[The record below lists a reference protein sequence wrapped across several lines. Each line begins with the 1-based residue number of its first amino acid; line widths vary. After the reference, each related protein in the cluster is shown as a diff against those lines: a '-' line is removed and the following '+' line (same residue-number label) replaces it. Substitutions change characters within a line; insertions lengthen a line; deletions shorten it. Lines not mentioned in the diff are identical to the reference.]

1 MPTYSLRPLALGEL
15 LDVSFGLYR
24 RLLGTLVTIA
34 LITGGIPLVISL
46 FIEQAGG
53 AMVATGPWL
62 LNALLSLM
70 LGALGTGAST
80 YVVSQSYLGEE
91 THAGAALGR
100 MVPYLGRIILL
111 SILTTIL
118 VFFGFMLLL
127 IPGFIVACGLALS
140 MPALVVE
147 GIPGPAGALQRS
159 WTLTRG
165 YRGKV
170 FLAMLVTFLIFSIP
184 FVGLGMLAAV
194 FGGGGLIFAIVT
206 VALSVLITPLIYV
219 TLTVLYY
226 DLRVR
231 KEGFDLEMLAQA
243 VRA

>member
-34 LITGGIPLVISL
+34 LITGGIPLVISV
-46 FIEQAGG
+46 FVEAAGG
-53 AMVATGPWL
+53 ATEATGAWF
-62 LNALLSLM
+62 LNLLLSM
-70 LGALGTGAST
+70 ILGALGTGAST

-91 THAGAALGR
+91 THAAAALGR

-111 SILTTIL
+111 SILTTVL
-118 VFFGFMLLL
+118 VFLGFLLL
-127 IPGFIVACGLALS
+127 LVPGIIVACGLALGT
-140 MPALVVE
+140 PALVVE
-147 GIPGPAGALQRS
+147 SLPGPGGAMQRS

-170 FLAMLVTFLIFSIP
+170 FLALFVTFLIFSIP
-184 FVGLGMLAAV
+184 FLGLGVLTAM
-194 FGGGGLIFAIVT
+194 FGGGLIFAIAT
-206 VALSVLITPLIYV
+206 VALSVLVTPLIYV
-219 TLTVLYY
+219 TVTVLYY

-243 VRA
+243 VGA